1 MRILTT
7 ILLIALLSAIIQ
19 MLLPWWSVAI
29 VACATTAFMPITPG
43 KGFLAGAAG
52 VGLWWLL
59 AILWRDV
66 PNHQILS
73 VRMAELFH
81 LPGSVWFIV
90 VTVLVGA
97 LTGGVAGVAGALLNR
112 QR

>member
-1 MRILTT
+1 MRIVQS
-7 ILLIALLSAIIQ
+7 ILIIALLSAIAQ

-29 VACATTAFMPITPG
+29 VAFGTTAILSTEPA
-43 KGFLAGAAG
+43 KGFLAGMG
-52 VGLWWLL
+52 GTGLWWLL

-81 LPGSVWFIV
+81 LPGTIWFIV
-90 VTVLVGA
+90 VSVLVGA
-97 LTGGVAGVAGALLNR
+97 LTGGLAGAAGALMNR

>member
-7 ILLIALLSAIIQ
+7 ILLIALLSAIVQ

-29 VACATTAFMPITPG
+29 VAFGTTAILPIAPG
-43 KGFLAGAAG
+43 KAFLAGFAG
-52 VGLWWLL
+52 VGFWWLL
-59 AILWRDV
+59 AFLWRDV

-97 LTGGVAGVAGALLNR
+97 LTGGVAGTAGALVNR